1 MTLTETV
8 IETVTER
15 TPTGA
20 PDRSPSRDDPGT
32 TRCPVCRRCYTPV
45 GRQLYCST
53 ACRKTAFRRRHQQ
66 LGPTV
71 TVPAARPRREITVYE
86 WPRLRRPVPRRAT
99 LRGLRHLRPPS
110 RHRRRLPK
118 L

>member
-1 MTLTETV
+1 MPGFPL
-8 IETVTER
+8 
-15 TPTGA
+15 
-20 PDRSPSRDDPGT
+20 RDDRGT
-32 TRCPVCRRCYTPV
+32 TSCPVCLRRYTPV

-66 LGPTV
+66 LGPAV

-86 WPRLRRPVPRRAT
+86 CPRLRRPVPRRAT
-99 LRGLRHLRPPS
+99 LRWLRHLRPTG
-110 RHRRRLPK
+110 RHRRRVPK